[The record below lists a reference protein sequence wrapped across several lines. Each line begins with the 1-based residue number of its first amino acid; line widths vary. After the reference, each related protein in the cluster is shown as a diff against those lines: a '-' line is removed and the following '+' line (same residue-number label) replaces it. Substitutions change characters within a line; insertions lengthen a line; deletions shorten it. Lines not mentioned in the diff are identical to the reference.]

1 VDSLSADAN
10 AWHDPLRIAFLALV
24 TLLPSLL
31 YADGGALQ
39 MRVQDAGLVLTA
51 FTSPVPLRV
60 GMADVSVLVQ
70 RAVDQSPVMDGEVTL
85 RLSGPQGAEIT
96 FHATHAQAT
105 NKLLY
110 AANVNFASA
119 GDWTLKVNYR
129 NGRDSANAVT
139 KFAVLPEAPLLLT
152 YWPDFAVVPVGLML
166 FALNQWLKAK
176 RNIKRA
182 Y

>member
-1 VDSLSADAN
+1 M
-10 AWHDPLRIAFLALV
+10 V

-39 MRVQDAGLVLTA
+39 MRVQDAGLVLSA

-70 RAVDQSPVMDGEVTL
+70 KAADQSPVMDGEVTL
-85 RLSGPQGAEIT
+85 RLRGPQGAEIIAN
-96 FHATHAQAT
+96 ATHAQAT

-110 AANVNFASA
+110 AANVNFANA
-119 GDWTLKVNYR
+119 GNWTLQVNFTD
-129 NGRDSANAVT
+129 GSHSANAAA
-139 KFAVLPEAPLLLT
+139 KLAVLPEAPLLST
-152 YWPDFAVVPVGLML
+152 YWPEFAVVPVGLIL
-166 FALNQWLKAK
+166 FALNQWLKAARSK
-176 RNIKRA
+176 KRA